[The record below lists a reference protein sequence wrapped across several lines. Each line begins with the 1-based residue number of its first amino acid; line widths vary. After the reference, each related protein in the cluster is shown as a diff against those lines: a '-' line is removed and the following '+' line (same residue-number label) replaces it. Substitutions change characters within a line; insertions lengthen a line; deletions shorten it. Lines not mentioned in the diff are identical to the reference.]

1 MFVHKLQV
9 LGILLA
15 LLAIINTSTT
25 YVIRDIATYNT
36 KTSNSISARDHKYS
50 RHRVNFET
58 RGSFGPSN
66 APINTC
72 IHFLDWEQKSMWTYC
87 SDDVKNHGQP
97 ILNGEIA
104 SPDWSVG

>member
-1 MFVHKLQV
+1 MFVNKLQV

-50 RHRVNFET
+50 RHRVNFHV
-58 RGSFGPSN
+58 RGYIKPVHD
-66 APINTC
+66 TC
-72 IHFLDWEQKSMWTYC
+72 IHFLDWKQKSKWTYC
-87 SDDVKNHGQP
+87 SDGPGRIQF
-97 ILNGEIA
+97 
-104 SPDWSVG
+104 